1 MAQQLSN
8 ENKGGK
14 CETFYGPD
22 QEVAQGNS
30 CPVLL
35 VSAARKTNSE
45 SRGGA
50 EIDSTPQWRSKKNGP
65 PS

>member
-30 CPVLL
+30 LCYWSVQL
-35 VSAARKTNSE
+35 VRPTQSLGEGLK
-45 SRGGA
+45 
-50 EIDSTPQWRSKKNGP
+50 
-65 PS
+65 